1 MLKYFLFFFNSKKTS
16 DHFNLNL
23 LLGKLIMNN
32 ILFNKADMVDDE
44 YEDIELN
51 RFCKKPW
58 EI

>member
-16 DHFNLNL
+16 DHFLKL

-32 ILFNKADMVDDE
+32 ILFNKADVVDDE
-44 YEDIELN
+44 YEDCELN
-51 RFCKKPW
+51 RFCKKLL

>member
-1 MLKYFLFFFNSKKTS
+1 MLKLLLFFFSSKKTS
-16 DHFNLNL
+16 DHFNLKL

-32 ILFNKADMVDDE
+32 ILFNKADVVDDE

-51 RFCKKPW
+51 RFCKKLL